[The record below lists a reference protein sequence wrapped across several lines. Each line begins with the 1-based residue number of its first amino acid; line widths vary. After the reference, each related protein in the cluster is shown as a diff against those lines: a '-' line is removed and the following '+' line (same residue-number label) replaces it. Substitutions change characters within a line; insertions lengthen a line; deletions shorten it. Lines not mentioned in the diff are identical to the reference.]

1 MAKIADDITGLIGRT
16 PLVRLTRIAKGL
28 EAEVVGKLESFN
40 PCRSVKDRIGLSM
53 IEAAEKK
60 GLIDKETIIIEPT
73 SGNTGIALA
82 FVAAVKGYKLVLT
95 MPDTMSMERRSL
107 LRAFGAE
114 LILTPG
120 SEGMRGA
127 VRKAE
132 ELASNNPRVFIPQQF
147 KNPANP
153 AIHRQTTAKEIWE
166 DTDGRIDI
174 LVSGVGTG
182 GTLTGVAQVI
192 KKKKPDLKAVAVEPA
207 ESAVLSGESPGLHKI
222 QGIGAG
228 FIPEVLE
235 VGLVDEVIK
244 VKGEEAIITTRRL
257 IKEEGIL
264 AGVSSGAAVFAALKV
279 AKRGESRG
287 KLIVVILPDTGER
300 YLSTELFSSE
310 GGEHGQD
317 TG

>member
-1 MAKIADDITGLIGRT
+1 VAKIADDITGLIGRT

-287 KLIVVILPDTGER
+287 KLIVAILPDTGER
-300 YLSTELFSSE
+300 YLSTELFSRQE
-310 GGEHGQD
+310 GKNGQD